1 MSGYRPAMRVARP
14 LLVLILAAGCG
25 CGHAAVDE
33 ALAPLCGTWR
43 HDDGYSVTEHWWPMP
58 GGLQGRSA
66 LADPNGK
73 IVELE
78 DMTLTALRGGL
89 TRYHAEPSGQAPTD
103 FTEVRDP
110 AVVAAP
116 DERVW
121 IWQNPTHDF
130 PRRIVYRLA
139 GDRLT
144 ATISNPDGDPA
155 QRTGKTWEYRRTAAC
170 AL

>member
-1 MSGYRPAMRVARP
+1 MRRASP
-14 LLVLILAAGCG
+14 IFALALAAELGCA
-25 CGHAAVDE
+25 HAPAVDP
-33 ALAPLCGTWR
+33 ALAPLCGTWV
-43 HDDGYSVTEHWWPMP
+43 HEDGHAVTEHWWPMR

-66 LADPNGK
+66 TADPSGK

-78 DMTLTALRGGL
+78 DMTLTELEGGG

-103 FTEVRDP
+103 FTETRDP

-116 DERVW
+116 GERVW
-121 IWQNPTHDF
+121 IWVNPEHDF
-130 PRRIVYRLA
+130 PRRLVYRVA

-155 QRTGKTWEYRRTAAC
+155 QQVGKTWEYRRTGTC
-170 AL
+170 AP

>member
-1 MSGYRPAMRVARP
+1 MPLVRP
-14 LLVLILAAGCG
+14 LLSLVLAAELG

-33 ALAPLCGTWR
+33 ALAPLCGTWL
-43 HDDGYSVTEHWWPMP
+43 HEDGDSITEHWWPMP

-66 LADPNGK
+66 TADPRGK

-78 DMTLTALRGGL
+78 DMTLISLRDGL
-89 TRYHAEPSGQAPTD
+89 TRYRAAPSSQSPTE

-116 DERVW
+116 GERVW
-121 IWQNPTHDF
+121 IWENPTHDF

-144 ATISNPDGDPA
+144 ATISNPDGDGA
-155 QRTGKTWEYRRTAAC
+155 QRLGKTWEYRRTGAC
-170 AL
+170 KP